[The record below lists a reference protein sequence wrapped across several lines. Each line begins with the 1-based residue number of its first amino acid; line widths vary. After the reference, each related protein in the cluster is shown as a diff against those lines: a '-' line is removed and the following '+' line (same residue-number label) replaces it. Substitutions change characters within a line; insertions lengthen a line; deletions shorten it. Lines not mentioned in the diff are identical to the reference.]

1 MCLQSFVQTR
11 TLTHGAKFV
20 LKVSPSRGDSVDRT
34 TIVIRLWP
42 GLGPTAGPN
51 LDEKLVSSA
60 QTEGISRSSMVRRQL
75 S

>member
-1 MCLQSFVQTR
+1 MRLQIFVQTG

-20 LKVSPSRGDSVDRT
+20 LKVSPSRDHSVDRT

-42 GLGPTAGPN
+42 GLGSTAGPN
-51 LDEKLVSSA
+51 LDGKLVPSA
-60 QTEGISRSSMVRRQL
+60 QTEGVSRSSIVRGQL